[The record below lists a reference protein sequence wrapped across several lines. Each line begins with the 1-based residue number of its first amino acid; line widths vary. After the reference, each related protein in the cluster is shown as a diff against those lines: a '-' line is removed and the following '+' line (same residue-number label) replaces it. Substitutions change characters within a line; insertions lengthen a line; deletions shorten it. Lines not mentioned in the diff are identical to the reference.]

1 MSINSNEVIALREA
15 RAKAHADALAL
26 VAKHSPLTNDEKIS
40 FERAMSEVDRLGNQI
55 QQAEAS
61 EKRLAPRN
69 YASENAAWQTPVEHL
84 RHAAFM
90 KFIRNGKE
98 NLSEPDKLLLERRD
112 VAEGAPMLAHIGTYT
127 GLGYF
132 VPTGFRNEIENA
144 TKYYCPFLDDSVSGC
159 TVMKTA
165 TGAVIP
171 MPTNNDT
178 AAVATIVG
186 EAASTGEQDVTAS
199 QINLAAYKFSSG
211 LIKVS
216 NELLQDSAFDLTA
229 WLSQKFGERFG
240 RAYENYLTNGTGSS
254 QPTGILTAIAASGAT
269 AVVAAGSNA
278 NDGSGST
285 GVNSIGY
292 DDLVTL
298 EHSVDPSY
306 RNGARFML
314 HDLTLSKFQQLLDKY
329 GRPLWV
335 PGMAVNAPDTL
346 LGYPYVINQQMP
358 QIGSVSEAT
367 TVVFGQF
374 SKFIVRKVQDM
385 TIQRLN
391 ELYAINGQVGF
402 ISFERIDSVLLDAG
416 THPLNVLQ
424 QHS

>member
-1 MSINSNEVIALREA
+1 MSINTHEVIAMREA
-15 RAKAHADALAL
+15 RAKAHAEAIAL
-26 VAKHSPLTNDEKIS
+26 VAKRGTLTAEEKLS
-40 FERAMSEVDRLGNQI
+40 FERAMSEVDRLGNKI
-55 QQAEAS
+55 QQAEAI
-61 EKRLAPRN
+61 EKRQAPRD
-69 YASENAAWQTPVEHL
+69 YTRENSAWQNPTEHL

-90 KFIRNGKE
+90 KFVRNGKE
-98 NLSEPDKLLLERRD
+98 HLDETDKLLLERRD

-144 TKYYCPFLDDSVSGC
+144 TKYYCPFLNDSVSGC
-159 TVMKTA
+159 TVLKTA
-165 TGAVIP
+165 TGQVIP

-178 AAVATIVG
+178 NQVATIVG
-186 EAASTGEQDVTAS
+186 EAASVSEEDVTAS
-199 QINLAAYKFSSG
+199 QINIASYKFSSG

-216 NELLQDSAFDLTA
+216 NELLQDSAFDLEA
-229 WLSQKFGERFG
+229 WLAQKFGERYG

-254 QPTGILTAIAASGAT
+254 QPTGILTAVAASGAT

-292 DDLVTL
+292 DDLVNL

-314 HDLTLSKFQQLLDKY
+314 HDLTLSKLQQLLDKF

-346 LGYPYVINQQMP
+346 LGYNYVINQAMP

-374 SKFIVRKVQDM
+374 SKFIIRKVQDM
-385 TIQRLN
+385 TLQRLN
-391 ELYAINGQVGF
+391 ELYAVNGQVGF
-402 ISFERIDSVLLDAG
+402 ISFERIDSILLDAG
-416 THPLNVLQ
+416 THPVNVLQ

>member
-1 MSINSNEVIALREA
+1 
-15 RAKAHADALAL
+15 
-26 VAKHSPLTNDEKIS
+26 
-40 FERAMSEVDRLGNQI
+40 
-55 QQAEAS
+55 
-61 EKRLAPRN
+61 
-69 YASENAAWQTPVEHL
+69 
-84 RHAAFM
+84 M

-98 NLSEPDKLLLERRD
+98 NLDESDKLLLERRD
-112 VAEGAPMLAHIGTYT
+112 IAEGAPMLAHIGTYT
-127 GLGYF
+127 GLGFF

-144 TKYYCPFLDDSVSGC
+144 TKYFCNFLDESISGC
-159 TVMKTA
+159 TVMRTA
-165 TGAVIP
+165 TGQVIP

-178 AAVATIVG
+178 AQVATLVG
-186 EAASTGEQDVTAS
+186 EAASVSELDVTAG
-199 QINLAAYKFSSG
+199 QINLACYKFSSG

-216 NELLQDSAFDLTA
+216 NELLQDSAFDLQS
-229 WLSQKFGERFG
+229 WLSQKFGERYG
-240 RAYENYLTNGTGSS
+240 RAYENYLTNGTGVGGS
-254 QPTGILTAIAASGAT
+254 QPTGILTAILASGVSP
-269 AVVAAGSNA
+269 VVAAGSNA

-292 DDLVTL
+292 DDLVNL
-298 EHSVDPSY
+298 EHSVDPTY

-314 HDLTLSKFQQLLDKY
+314 HDQTLSKFQQLLDKY

-346 LGYPYVINQQMP
+346 LGYQYVINQSMP

-374 SKFIVRKVQDM
+374 SKFIIRKVQDM